1 MGISINTNIAASR
14 ASHFLA
20 SNHANLQKSLDRLS
34 SGRRITEP
42 ADDAGGLA
50 VAMKMKHSIQGLSGA
65 SKNIGNAIS
74 FLQVQDG
81 ILSSAG
87 DIVSRMGELKGLYGD
102 VLKSTTDKATYDAE
116 FQDLQG
122 QLFNLALTEF
132 NGIRLVGDLNNA
144 AGAGTASTGNG
155 FEFGNATNEADSS
168 VTLNVSTSENGSS
181 GPQVALMQ
189 SLLLSAV
196 TITQDTTALTYV
208 TRTGGWDD
216 NASKAA
222 AVGGVAQD
230 GSFSLASSD
239 TTNAAKV
246 FSLADVQ
253 QGVFSAALENVAT
266 ARAKNGGQ
274 VKRLQYA
281 QADVDSKMT
290 NMTAAHGRIMDV
302 DIAAES
308 SNLAKQQILVQ
319 AAAAMTAQANSAND
333 VALMLLR

>member
-116 FQDLQG
+116 FADLQS
-122 QLFNLALTEF
+122 QLYNLGLTKF
-132 NGIRLVGDLNNA
+132 NGIAVFGDLNDTN
-144 AGAGTASTGNG
+144 GDAGTTNANNKV
-155 FEFGNATNEADSS
+155 FGTHDAD
-168 VTLNVSTSENGSS
+168 TLNSLNVFITEEGSS
-181 GPQVALMQ
+181 GAQVTINQ
-189 SLLLSAV
+189 TLLLSAV
-196 TITQDTTALTYV
+196 TMD
-208 TRTGGWDD
+208 
-216 NASKAA
+216 
-222 AVGGVAQD
+222 
-230 GSFSLASSD
+230 
-239 TTNAAKV
+239 TNANNALATWDETNTGVGVGNGVLTTTLTLAVNTPAKAI
-246 FSLADVQ
+246 S
-253 QGVFSAALENVAT
+253 LENVNSDFFTSAIQNIAT
-266 ARAKNGGQ
+266 ARANNGGQ

>member
-116 FQDLQG
+116 FSDLQG
-122 QLFNLALTEF
+122 QLYNLGLTKF
-132 NGIRLVGDLNNA
+132 NGIAVFGDLNSATGA
-144 AGAGTASTGNG
+144 AGTTNANSKV
-155 FEFGNATNEADSS
+155 FGADDAD
-168 VTLNVSTSENGSS
+168 TLNSLNVFITEDGSS
-181 GPQVALMQ
+181 GAQVTINQ
-189 SLLLSAV
+189 TLLLSAV
-196 TITQDTTALTYV
+196 TMTVANAGAANEAFTQITWNEAN
-208 TRTGGWDD
+208 GSA
-216 NASKAA
+216 NAGNGAA
-222 AVGGVAQD
+222 ENGD
-230 GSFSLASSD
+230 FSLAVNTAANRFTLEDVSSGF
-239 TTNAAKV
+239 
-246 FSLADVQ
+246 FSQ
-253 QGVFSAALENVAT
+253 ALENLAT
-266 ARAKNGGQ
+266 ARANNGGQ

-281 QADVDSKMT
+281 QADVESKMT

-319 AAAAMTAQANSAND
+319 ASAAMTAQANSAND
-333 VALMLLR
+333 VALLLLQ